1 MEQEQKKFKLTRLGL
16 TLSTLGVFLGVS
28 VAGFLSMG
36 FNDTPV
42 IESSQEI
49 VIESGRVITE
59 GSIAPDHLGNS
70 SETTIPENTLSDA
83 TAVEEVSE
91 YVVPTMPPSTVTS
104 EIISVTIL
112 PTPGAK
118 QEIVNDSSNA
128 VATPKPTQSNG
139 PKPTTT
145 PKPTASTKPI
155 PSEQSTLKYCPDNR
169 SENPELYDSCRKG
182 FVAPTFEFAGYHSC
196 KRLTDSTFEITGLVR
211 MVGGNYSEFVWNEA
225 TYKGMALASYTL
237 SDSYPSYPLRWFVE
251 ATFVSMNPSY
261 HGVISSERGDG
272 ITWIEENEIAPNCL
286 RK

>member
-1 MEQEQKKFKLTRLGL
+1 MAQGKKTFKLTRLGI

-28 VAGFLSMG
+28 VAGFLATG
-36 FNDTPV
+36 FIDTPV
-42 IESSQEI
+42 NESSQEI
-49 VIESGRVITE
+49 AVESGRIGTE
-59 GSIAPDHLGNS
+59 GSITPDHLDSNPDTS
-70 SETTIPENTLSDA
+70 IPENTLSETPD
-83 TAVEEVSE
+83 VEEVSE
-91 YVVPTMPPSTVTS
+91 YVVPTMPKSTVTS

-118 QEIVNDSSNA
+118 QEIVNDSSRV

-155 PSEQSTLKYCPDNR
+155 PSEQPTLKYCPDNR

-182 FVAPTFEFAGYHSC
+182 FIAPTFEFAGYHSC

-211 MVGGNYSEFVWNEA
+211 MVGGNYSEFVWNQA
-225 TYKGMALASYTL
+225 THKGMALASHTL
-237 SDSYPSYPLRWFVE
+237 DDSYPSYPIRWFVM
-251 ATFVSMNPSY
+251 ATFISMNPSY
-261 HGVISSERGDG
+261 HGIISYERGDG
-272 ITWIEENEIAPNCL
+272 ITWIEENEISPSCL

>member
-1 MEQEQKKFKLTRLGL
+1 MAQEKKTFKLTRLGI

-28 VAGFLSMG
+28 VAGFLATG
-36 FNDTPV
+36 FIDTPV

-59 GSIAPDHLGNS
+59 GSITPDHLGNS
-70 SETTIPENTLSDA
+70 PETTLPENTLSDA

-91 YVVPTMPPSTVTS
+91 YVVPTMPKSTVTS

-112 PTPGAK
+112 PGPGAK

-139 PKPTTT
+139 PKPTPT
-145 PKPTASTKPI
+145 PTPTASTK
-155 PSEQSTLKYCPDNR
+155 PSEQSTLKYCPGNR

-211 MVGGNYSEFVWNEA
+211 MVGGNYSEFVWNQA
-225 TYKGMALASYTL
+225 THKGMALASHTL
-237 SDSYPSYPLRWFVE
+237 DDSYPSYPLEWFVK
-251 ATFVSMNPSY
+251 ATFISMNPSY
-261 HGVISSERGDG
+261 HGIISYERGDG
-272 ITWIEENEIAPNCL
+272 ITWIEENEISPSCL